1 MSQRAMTEKSSL
13 REPILQLNHSFSDD
27 DDSRDETMTLGG
39 DTITV
44 KSTTKGGRSMKS
56 AASRTLGSSATKQQD
71 RIRA

>member
-1 MSQRAMTEKSSL
+1 MTEKSSL
-13 REPILQLNHSFSDD
+13 REPILQLNHSFSD